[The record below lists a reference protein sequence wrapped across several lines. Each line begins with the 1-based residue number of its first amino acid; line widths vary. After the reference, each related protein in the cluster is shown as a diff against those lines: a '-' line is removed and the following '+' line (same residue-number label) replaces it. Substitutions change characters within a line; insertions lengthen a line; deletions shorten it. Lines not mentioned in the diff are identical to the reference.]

1 MCDLK
6 LHHMLILVSIPSE
19 YLIQPGFGLSRIFQL
34 HETHLNSS
42 EGKEYVRR
50 KMKSK
55 PTLKWPEPLFRLL
68 MRVVYKFKNFK
79 IFVIFCFHIVA
90 RTASK

>member
-1 MCDLK
+1 
-6 LHHMLILVSIPSE
+6 
-19 YLIQPGFGLSRIFQL
+19 
-34 HETHLNSS
+34 
-42 EGKEYVRR
+42 
-50 KMKSK
+50 MKSK

-90 RTASK
+90 RTAWKWEKAGKKGTDTHTHASPIYKWEWVTVAHTMAVIENGKYGKPNNALE